1 MNNQNTKIL
10 MITYSSPDK
19 LGRLRRCLD
28 VLVSQEYIVDV
39 LCNKEVTYPGV
50 NKAFYFAEPDLSFS
64 ARMVRKMARLIRP
77 LIPVN
82 GIKNWL
88 TDFILRHNAALYDL
102 VEKYDIILVEHV
114 DFLRPVIKRKR
125 SDAKVI
131 FDIKDYFPREF
142 ELEFPFRM
150 LDADYYSYIF
160 KEYLK
165 YTNAIISVSSGLR
178 ALLQKEYGYDSII
191 IPNAPGFQQL
201 EPSTVKNQ
209 IKLVHNGT
217 SHGDRGLELMVSCKN
232 FTKERT
238 LDLYVVDVQNSLQ
251 AIRKIASNNHNII
264 FREPVPFVKLISTL
278 NSYDVAVIFFPDG
291 TVNNLYGLPNKFF
304 EAIQARLMI
313 ITTPLPDMA
322 KLVLEHDLG
331 IVLPSYSL
339 DALDDCLKQ
348 LTPSIV
354 EHHKRAAHVAA
365 KKLCFEFE
373 ETKLKTLFE
382 TLQKS

>member
-1 MNNQNTKIL
+1 
-10 MITYSSPDK
+10 
-19 LGRLRRCLD
+19 
-28 VLVSQEYIVDV
+28 
-39 LCNKEVTYPGV
+39 
-50 NKAFYFAEPDLSFS
+50 
-64 ARMVRKMARLIRP
+64 
-77 LIPVN
+77 
-82 GIKNWL
+82 
-88 TDFILRHNAALYDL
+88 
-102 VEKYDIILVEHV
+102 
-114 DFLRPVIKRKR
+114 
-125 SDAKVI
+125 
-131 FDIKDYFPREF
+131 
-142 ELEFPFRM
+142 
-150 LDADYYSYIF
+150 
-160 KEYLK
+160 
-165 YTNAIISVSSGLR
+165 
-178 ALLQKEYGYDSII
+178 
-191 IPNAPGFQQL
+191 
-201 EPSTVKNQ
+201 
-209 IKLVHNGT
+209 
-217 SHGDRGLELMVSCKN
+217 
-232 FTKERT
+232 
-238 LDLYVVDVQNSLQ
+238 VVDVQNSLQ